1 MVRFQLNLAD
11 GKQSYKKEID
21 SDAMTRQLIGMSV
34 GDEVEGATIGFEGFK
49 FKITGGSDHSG
60 FPMAPG
66 LEGAMPKR
74 ILIGHRGVG
83 YKPQRK
89 GRRRRK
95 RVRGALISEDI
106 YQINLKIIERGS
118 NPIEGLL

>member
-21 SDAMTRQLIGMSV
+21 EDAMTRQLIGMSV
-34 GDEVEGATIGFEGFK
+34 GDELDGSTIGFDGYK
-49 FKITGGSDHSG
+49 FIITGGSDHSD

-66 LEGAMPKR
+66 VEGASPKR

-83 YKPQRK
+83 YRPKRK

-95 RVRGALISEDI
+95 RVRGSLISEDN

-118 NPIEGLL
+118 NPIEELL

>member
-11 GKQSYKKEID
+11 EKQSYKKEID
-21 SDAMTRQLIGMSV
+21 EDAMTRPLIGMSV
-34 GDEVEGATIGFEGFK
+34 GDELEGSIIGFEGYK

-66 LEGAMPKR
+66 VDGAMPKR

-83 YKPQRK
+83 YKPRRK

-95 RVRGALISEDI
+95 RVRGSLISEDI
-106 YQINLKIIERGS
+106 YQINLKITERGS
-118 NPIEGLL
+118 NPIEELL

>member
-11 GKQSYKKEID
+11 AKQSYKKEID
-21 SDAMTRQLIGMSV
+21 EDSITRPLIGMSV
-34 GDEVEGATIGFEGFK
+34 GDELEGSIIGFEGYK

-66 LEGAMPKR
+66 VDGAMPKR

-95 RVRGALISEDI
+95 RVRGSLISEDI
-106 YQINLKIIERGS
+106 YQINLKITERGS
-118 NPIEGLL
+118 SPIEELL

>member
-11 GKQSYKKEID
+11 EKQSYKKEID
-21 SDAMTRQLIGMSV
+21 EDAMTRPLIGY
-34 GDEVEGATIGFEGFK
+34 K

-66 LEGAMPKR
+66 VDGAMPKR

-95 RVRGALISEDI
+95 RVRGSLISEDI
-106 YQINLKIIERGS
+106 YQINLKITERGS
-118 NPIEGLL
+118 SPIEELL